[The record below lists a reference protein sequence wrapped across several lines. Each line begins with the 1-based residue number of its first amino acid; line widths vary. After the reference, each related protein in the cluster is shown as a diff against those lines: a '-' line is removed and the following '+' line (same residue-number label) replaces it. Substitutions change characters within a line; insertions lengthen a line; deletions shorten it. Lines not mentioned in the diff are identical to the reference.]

1 MTADARSLERDH
13 AQMVVMVEMVELVPR
28 RG

>member
-13 AQMVVMVEMVELVPR
+13 AQMVEMVEAIEMVPR